1 MINIVIMAEKK
12 KGFHAC
18 VIMRGFR
25 KYLVM
30 GFVNSALYT
39 ANDLHE
45 SGCNNLPKTTHIVR
59 LFIQSGIQNRLPL
72 NEPHL
77 VTNT

>member
-18 VIMRGFR
+18 VIMREFR
-25 KYLVM
+25 KYAVIGLV
-30 GFVNSALYT
+30 NAALYT

-45 SGCNNLPKTTHIVR
+45 SGCNNLLKITHIVR
-59 LFIQSGIQNRLPL
+59 SSMQSGIRSRLPL
-72 NEPHL
+72 NESHL
-77 VTNT
+77 YTNT